1 MSEQTNEQR
10 PVEPTAPEQ
19 ASEQTNE
26 QRPVEPTAPEQA
38 SEQTNEQAAPEKPGG
53 KRRSAKDAPASVA
66 PVFSS
71 PGGDAAAYA
80 AKRREGRLVPTGRK
94 TMTRIDY

>member
-1 MSEQTNEQR
+1 MSEQPNGQA
-10 PVEPTAPEQ
+10 VEQ
-19 ASEQTNE
+19 AVEQ
-26 QRPVEPTAPEQA
+26 PAP
-38 SEQTNEQAAPEKPGG
+38 EQTNEQAAPEKPGG
-53 KRRSAKDAPASVA
+53 RRKAAKDTPAA

-71 PGGDAAAYA
+71 PGEDAAAYA

>member
-1 MSEQTNEQR
+1 M
-10 PVEPTAPEQ
+10 
-19 ASEQTNE
+19 SEQTNE

-53 KRRSAKDAPASVA
+53 RRKATKEAPAA